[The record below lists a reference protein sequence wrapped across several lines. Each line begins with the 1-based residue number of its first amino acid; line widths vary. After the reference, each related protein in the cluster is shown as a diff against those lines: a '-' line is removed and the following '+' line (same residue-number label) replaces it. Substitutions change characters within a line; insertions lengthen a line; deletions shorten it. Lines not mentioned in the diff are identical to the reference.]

1 VAGYIKGGIG
11 MTKTIVVPEIPL
23 LDYTLNIPINSIVA
37 AAKTAHD
44 LESARR
50 KAARDKAS
58 GLRGEHQG
66 ARVACKDYRPTLAK

>member
-1 VAGYIKGGIG
+1 

-58 GLRGEHQG
+58 GLRGEKG
-66 ARVACKDYRPTLAK
+66 ARVACKDYRPTLAPK